1 MHQAMVMV
9 IRFDHLAES
18 SAADRDTFLSPTITH
33 PAPRLHCRRRPRGG
47 RVARAHEAHEACQLD
62 LGVPKLR
69 ETRGS
74 GETGSGKKRY
84 PTDARREAALRR
96 VAVERQI
103 SAWILRKAPIF
114 AKHP

>member
-1 MHQAMVMV
+1 M
-9 IRFDHLAES
+9 
-18 SAADRDTFLSPTITH
+18 
-33 PAPRLHCRRRPRGG
+33 
-47 RVARAHEAHEACQLD
+47 D

>member
-1 MHQAMVMV
+1 M
-9 IRFDHLAES
+9 LADVGEEVVVE
-18 SAADRDTFLSPTITH
+18 RRRHTQLLP
-33 PAPRLHCRRRPRGG
+33 PAPRLLHRRGG
-47 RVARAHEAHEACQLD
+47 GGVARAHEAHEACQLD

>member
-1 MHQAMVMV
+1 M
-9 IRFDHLAES
+9 LADVGQEVVVE
-18 SAADRDTFLSPTITH
+18 RRRHPQLLP
-33 PAPRLHCRRRPRGG
+33 PAPRLLHRLRRRRRGG
-47 RVARAHEAHEACQLD
+47 GVARAHEAHEACQLD

-69 ETRGS
+69 ETR
-74 GETGSGKKRY
+74 GSGKKRY